1 MKNSFMKKLLS
12 SFLALAMVFTFTPAN
27 MSHAVNESNQ
37 GVIDES
43 KQAELRKWQEELKK
57 ALEAEKASEK
67 LELARVKAGVTKFVT
82 AWSAFFGTVIGAIAG
97 YAYHE
102 KLQLPFYK
110 EKQKLEN
117 EKAAKDQEHE
127 RELRELE
134 NEMKAKD
141 QEHEEKLLKIKQNDD
156 IANFVEK
163 LGVVLTDAGATG
175 MGLKYLPLG
184 AGKARI
190 VGKAAWAL
198 WIQLQYALQGL
209 FGENAENV
217 VKSQIEK
224 LSNGEYFGKAWN
236 STKYHWNEIFNS
248 KSKGTNLA
256 DNFTGSENPDNFT
269 GNAGNFTG
277 SDNN

>member
-117 EKAAKDQEHE
+117 E
-127 RELRELE
+127 
-134 NEMKAKD
+134 MKAKD

-224 LSNGEYFGKAWN
+224 LSNGGEYLGKAWN
-236 STKYHWNEIFNS
+236 STKYHWNKIFNS
-248 KSKGTNLA
+248 KSKDTNLA

-269 GNAGNFTG
+269 R
-277 SDNN
+277 